1 MDIFTEARNLVQ
13 RYEKGDAFRLY
24 MQKRW
29 PLIIAPLLLFLAFSL
44 AAGLGLMGLAGTS
57 KFLGFLA
64 ILVAP
69 VIIVGSLFVQV
80 YVFFSWLELRA
91 TGRMAHHDP
100 RPAKAGWLWEL
111 QSRLGKP
118 PPVPWLPVTVFV
130 VAPFVLLALASVKA
144 ASVLLALAI
153 LMPVVYSFVD
163 R

>member
-13 RYEKGDAFRLY
+13 RYEKGEAFRLY
-24 MQKRW
+24 MEKRW
-29 PLIIAPLLLFLAFSL
+29 PLAIAPLLLFLAFSL

-64 ILVAP
+64 VLVAP
-69 VIIVGSLFVQV
+69 VIIIGSLFVQA

-91 TGRMAHHDP
+91 MERMSHHGP
-100 RPAKAGWLWEL
+100 RPAKAGRLRQL

-118 PPVPWLPVTVFV
+118 PPIPWIPVAVFV
-130 VAPFVLLALASVKA
+130 IAPFVLLALASVKA
-144 ASVLLALAI
+144 ASLFLVLAI
-153 LMPVVYSFVD
+153 LTPVLYSFAD